1 MPEVGIVMTLRDRM
15 SSTMKS
21 MINTGTALNKEFEE
35 LYDRVKDVENL
46 QAGLAKGIAETKTGI
61 AKQTDAVKAAKNAWD
76 ALRKSENAS
85 SEDLNG
91 AADRY
96 QDEVEKL
103 NRLKDQ
109 LNEYTASSKD
119 ARTEMRELS
128 SEYRKMKT
136 AMAAGET
143 DASGQEGAE
152 TGGFWSRLHGKLTS
166 KLGELGE
173 TGIFKM
179 LGDSGSQMV
188 NSLVES
194 AAGQP
199 LASAISSLVSGVA
212 TGGALAGPAGAA
224 IGALA
229 GGIAGGTQ
237 IFEAQDEAFKSYYQD
252 AYNTVTEEQAAA
264 LSSGS
269 TIAGSRE
276 QTQMA
281 FAQRFGSDEA
291 AEEYLD
297 RVKKMAANTNY
308 DYDEIT
314 GYSKKLLN
322 SYDPE
327 AVFGVLQRL
336 SDATAGLD
344 LSSGDVDV
352 LISGL
357 SRMRT
362 TGKATSEYLNYF
374 RERGIDADQALAD
387 ALGVD
392 KSGIS
397 DLVTK
402 GQIGGVEAAEALLD
416 YIDREFG
423 GLSDKLASTYDA
435 MVDNLG
441 DAEANL
447 EAAMGEGYNETR
459 KEGIQAQMD
468 WLSDN
473 EGALG
478 DAYSMIGEWKASLE
492 NTKEQLER
500 EAMDAVMSG
509 VLSESY
515 LDSNQ
520 RGRLEE
526 LAQAYQ
532 DALAEYET
540 GNEAA
545 GAQMG
550 ALLAEAQVIAMNE
563 YNASDGAQLAL
574 ESELALAGAIRDD
587 ASTNAA
593 YYDAGYRKSQEF
605 SRGLAAGLADSM
617 GERGIQSGL
626 MAALENGTGYSLY
639 GYYVDADTLQGKKSN
654 AFGLDR
660 VPYDDYPALLHEGE
674 RVLTASEAR
683 AMDREAGGGVTYQVT
698 VTGNSFMGTGDE
710 MADQVAEVIVRKL
723 EQASVA
729 AAPR

>member
-1 MPEVGIVMTLRDRM
+1 MAEAINIYFSIQDDATSVLKAIGNQTKALDKETQELEQTYEVWSKSTQTAREQQIKLQNELKEQKKKVQEAKSAFDDLGDAVSKNHYEEAVKQQAELQQQLDATTASIKANERSYKDAVETIRKSGIQGNGKSGSEEVGLTD
-15 SSTMKS
+15 
-21 MINTGTALNKEFEE
+21 F
-35 LYDRVKDVENL
+35 
-46 QAGLAKGIAETKTGI
+46 AKGLLATGAGNQLSSSLSGI
-61 AKQTDAVKAAKNAWD
+61 A
-76 ALRKSENAS
+76 S
-85 SEDLNG
+85 S
-91 AADRY
+91 
-96 QDEVEKL
+96 V
-103 NRLKDQ
+103 
-109 LNEYTASSKD
+109 
-119 ARTEMRELS
+119 
-128 SEYRKMKT
+128 
-136 AMAAGET
+136 
-143 DASGQEGAE
+143 
-152 TGGFWSRLHGKLTS
+152 LTS
-166 KLGELGE
+166 AIGVPEASMVSETLGNAL
-173 TGIFKM
+173 
-179 LGDSGSQMV
+179 SGAM
-188 NSLVES
+188 
-194 AAGQP
+194 
-199 LASAISSLVSGVA
+199 SGVA
-212 TGGALAGPAGAA
+212 LGLPGILAGGA
-224 IGALA
+224 IGAVSGLLSGA
-229 GGIAGGTQ
+229 TQ
-237 IFEAQDEAFKSYYQD
+237 IFEAKDEAFKSYYQD
-252 AYNTVTEEQAAA
+252 AYNTVTEEQSSM

-269 TIAGSRE
+269 AIAGSRE

-281 FAQRFGSDEA
+281 FAQRLGSDEA
-291 AEEYLD
+291 AREYLD
-297 RVKKMAANTNY
+297 RVKAMAANTNY
-308 DYDEIT
+308 DYDDIT

-327 AVFGVLQRL
+327 EVFRVLQSL

-344 LSSGDVDV
+344 LSGSDVDQ

-397 DLVTK
+397 DLVSK
-402 GQIGGVEAAEALLD
+402 GKIGGTEAAEAILD

-435 MVDNLG
+435 MVDNLA

-447 EAAMGEGYNETR
+447 QARMGEGYNETR

-468 WLSDN
+468 WMSDS
-473 EGALG
+473 EGELG
-478 DAYSMIGEWKASLE
+478 DAYSMIGAWQASLE

-500 EAMDAVMSG
+500 EALDAVMSG

-515 LDSNQ
+515 LDSDQ
-520 RGRLEE
+520 RDRLEE

-532 DALAEYET
+532 DALAEYEA

-563 YNASDGAQLAL
+563 YNASDGARLAL

-587 ASTNAA
+587 AASNEA

-605 SRGLAAGLADSM
+605 SRGLAAGLAEST
-617 GERGIQSGL
+617 GEKGIQSGL
-626 MAALENGTGYSLY
+626 MTALENGTGYSLY
-639 GYYVDADTLQGKKSN
+639 GYYVDADTLRGKKSH

-660 VPYDDYPALLHEGE
+660 VPYDEYPALLHEGE

-683 AMDREAGGGVTYQVT
+683 SVDRETAGGATYQVT

-710 MADQVAEVIVRKL
+710 MAGQVAEVIVREL
-723 EQASVA
+723 ERASIA
-729 AAPR
+729 AVPR

>member
-1 MPEVGIVMTLRDRM
+1 MPEVGIVMTLRDRI
-15 SSTMKS
+15 SSSMKS
-21 MINTGTALNKEFEE
+21 MINSGMELNKEFEE
-35 LYDRVKDVENL
+35 LYDRVTDVENL
-46 QAGLAKGIAETKTGI
+46 QVGLAKGIAEAKTGI
-61 AKQTDAVKAAKNAWD
+61 TKQTDAVKAAKDAWD
-76 ALRKSENAS
+76 ALRKSGNAS
-85 SEDLNG
+85 AEDLKG
-91 AADRY
+91 AADKY
-96 QDEVEKL
+96 QDEVEGL

-109 LNEYTASSKD
+109 LNEYNASSKD
-119 ARTEMRELS
+119 ARAEMRELS
-128 SEYRKMKT
+128 SEYRKLKT
-136 AMAAGET
+136 SMAAEG
-143 DASGQEGAE
+143 SGDGLLTEGASSGATE
-152 TGGFWSRLHGKLTS
+152 DGEDLLRQLGKA
-166 KLGELGE
+166 GV
-173 TGIFKM
+173 IKM
-179 LGDSGSQMV
+179 LGDSGSQ
-188 NSLVES
+188 LVSGFLES

-199 LASAISSLVSGVA
+199 LASAVSSTV
-212 TGGALAGPAGAA
+212 GGAISGAALGSVVPGIGTA
-224 IGALA
+224 IGAAVGAASGLISGA
-229 GGIAGGTQ
+229 TQ
-237 IFEAQDEAFKSYYQD
+237 VFEAKDDAFKSYYQD
-252 AYNTVTEEQAAA
+252 AYNTVTEEQNSM

-269 TIAGSRE
+269 AIAGSRE

-281 FAQRFGSDEA
+281 FARRFGSDEA
-291 AEEYLD
+291 AREYLD
-297 RVKKMAANTNY
+297 RVKVMAANTNY
-308 DYDEIT
+308 DYDDIT

-327 AVFGVLQRL
+327 EVFRVLQSL

-344 LSSGDVDV
+344 LSGSDVDV

-397 DLVTK
+397 DLVSK
-402 GQIGGVEAAEALLD
+402 GKIGGTEAAEAILD
-416 YIDREFG
+416 YIDQEFG

-435 MVDNLG
+435 MVDNMA

-447 EAAMGEGYNETR
+447 QARMGEGYNETR
-459 KEGIQAQMD
+459 KEGIEAQTAWM
-468 WLSDN
+468 SDS
-473 EGALG
+473 EGELG
-478 DAYSMIGEWKASLE
+478 DAYSMIGTWKASLE

-500 EAMDAVMSG
+500 EALDAVMSG

-515 LDSNQ
+515 LDSDQ
-520 RGRLEE
+520 RDRLAE

-532 DALAEYET
+532 DALAKYEA
-540 GNEAA
+540 GNEEA

-563 YNASDGAQLAL
+563 YNASDGARLAL

-587 ASTNAA
+587 TASDAA
-593 YYDAGYRKSQEF
+593 YYDAGYRKGQEF
-605 SRGLAAGLADSM
+605 SRGLAASLWAGEADTAAAVT
-617 GERGIQSGL
+617 SGL
-626 MAALENGTGYSLY
+626 SRSKGTVS
-639 GYYVDADTLQGKKSN
+639 GKSH

-660 VPYDDYPALLHEGE
+660 VPYDEYPALLHEEE

-683 AMDREAGGGVTYQVT
+683 AMDREMAGGATYQVT

-710 MADQVAEVIVRKL
+710 MAGQVAEVIVREL
-723 EQASVA
+723 ERASIA